1 MREREVVTGL
11 SGSRRGPSGGSG
23 ALTER
28 VGKEGVGLGDGERE
42 TGVGGSHAHNM
53 VMTLKRL

>member
-1 MREREVVTGL
+1 MVTGL